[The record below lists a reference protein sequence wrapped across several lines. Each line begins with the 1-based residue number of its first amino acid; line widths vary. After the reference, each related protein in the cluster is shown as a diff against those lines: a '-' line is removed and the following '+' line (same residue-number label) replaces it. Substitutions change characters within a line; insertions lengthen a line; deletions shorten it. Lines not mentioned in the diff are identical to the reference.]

1 VEEKKVCVGDLVQ
14 VLDGSWCMEMRH
26 GKLTP
31 ATCPAAPGRQNER
44 WRVLAVDCGLPT
56 AEKAHYSTLWAVN
69 SLLLERV
76 GEPGHLLCSQPRF
89 VKVVKP
95 ASATKTL
102 EERVA
107 ELEKKV
113 GLA

>member
-1 VEEKKVCVGDLVQ
+1 MEEKKVCVGDVVH
-14 VLDGSWCMEMRH
+14 VLDGSWAMEMRN
-26 GKLTP
+26 GKFTP
-31 ATCPAAPGRQNER
+31 STGPAMPSRLHER

-56 AEKAHYSTLWAVN
+56 EQMCRESSLWAEN
-69 SLLLERV
+69 SLLLERS
-76 GEPGHLLCSQPRF
+76 GDPGHLLCSQPRF

-95 ASATKTL
+95 ASAPKTL